1 MKKLISIYLLLS
13 FAICSGIYAQEVLP
27 LTPTLQSLQPEQVFP
42 LTADK
47 EYKFNDNWDGKIPNA
62 FSVRLSD
69 NKLQVF
75 SAEIFT
81 PSKSRYDVNTCW
93 KGTSLIK
100 KADVMLAR
108 LSMRSIYAKQ
118 ESGDA
123 VIFFYVQK
131 TKGERS
137 IVAELAAGPEWKT
150 YEIPFEAT
158 EDMKPGESEICISF
172 GGLAQKVEVAN
183 IEVLNFGKKT
193 TIVQLPTTRFT
204 YDGREANAPWR
215 DAAFERIEKIRTAAF
230 VVQVLDKNGK
240 AVKDANV
247 DVKMIQSNFVWGTA
261 IYEKLIATD
270 LPNSANYKK
279 YLKEFFNTAVIENGF
294 KSPNWTNPT
303 IQPETKRAFEW
314 LEKEQFRQRGHN
326 LVWPGW
332 KFNTQ
337 SLKDLAEKDTA
348 AFSKAIEN
356 EIRDKMTYF
365 KGRVI
370 AWDVIN
376 EVIHERDMFKYL
388 PADEAV
394 RWYKLAREIDPKAQL
409 FMNEYA
415 MLNNVTSPQFI
426 RTYLDTVAKFRAK
439 GAPIDA
445 LGIQGHVGRVPRSPA
460 SVISDLDLFLPTGLP
475 VQITE
480 FDINTTD
487 EELQADYTRD
497 FLIACYSHPIVTG
510 LVVWG
515 FWEPKQWKPDA
526 AMLRT
531 DWSEKPNAAVWREL
545 VTKKWKTSFDGKTND
560 NGTIESR
567 GHFGTYEVT
576 VKTKNRVK
584 KVTIHFDKSSSPVI
598 VKLK

>member
-42 LTADK
+42 LNADK
-47 EYKFNDNWDGKIPNA
+47 EYKFNDNWDGKIPNT

-100 KADVMLAR
+100 KGDVMLAR

-193 TIVQLPTTRFT
+193 TIVQLPTTRFS
-204 YDGREANAPWR
+204 YDGREANAAWR

-247 DVKMIQSNFVWGTA
+247 DVKMIQSDFVWGTA

-314 LEKEQFRQRGHN
+314 LEKEKFRQRGHN

-576 VKTKNRVK
+576 VKAKNRVK

>member
-47 EYKFNDNWDGKIPNA
+47 EYKFNDNWDGKIPNT

-100 KADVMLAR
+100 KGDVMLAR

-247 DVKMIQSNFVWGTA
+247 DVKMIQSDFVWGTA

-314 LEKEQFRQRGHN
+314 LEKEKFRQRGHN

-584 KVTIHFDKSSSPVI
+584 KVTIHFDKLSSPVI

>member
-47 EYKFNDNWDGKIPNA
+47 EYKFNDNWDGKIPNT

-193 TIVQLPTTRFT
+193 TIAQLPTTRFS
-204 YDGREANAPWR
+204 YDGREANAAWR

-247 DVKMIQSNFVWGTA
+247 DVKMIQSDFVWGTA

-584 KVTIHFDKSSSPVI
+584 KVTIHFDKLSSPVI